1 MNDEFVICKV
11 ISTGSEDNAQVE
23 YNLDFNKHQCSIEN
37 ISLDEIKRLSVFL
50 NGYLNNQKGG
60 LNE

>member
-23 YNLDFNKHQCSIEN
+23 YNLDFNKHKNSIER
-37 ISLDEIKRLSVFL
+37 ISLDEIERLSAFL
-50 NGYLNNQKGG
+50 NGYLRNQKGDS
-60 LNE
+60 NE

>member
-23 YNLDFNKHQCSIEN
+23 YNLDFNKHQYSIEN

-60 LNE
+60 AE

>member
-11 ISTGSEDNAQVE
+11 ISTGSEDNVQVE
-23 YNLDFNKHQCSIEN
+23 YNLDFNKHQYSIEN

-50 NGYLNNQKGG
+50 NGYLSNQEGG
-60 LNE
+60 AA

>member
-1 MNDEFVICKV
+1 MNDEFVICQI

-37 ISLDEIKRLSVFL
+37 ISI
-50 NGYLNNQKGG
+50 G
-60 LNE
+60 

>member
-23 YNLDFNKHQCSIEN
+23 YNLDFNKHQYSIEN
-37 ISLDEIKRLSVFL
+37 ISLDEIDVVSVFL
-50 NGYLNNQKGG
+50 NGYLSNQEGG
-60 LNE
+60 AA

>member
-23 YNLDFNKHQCSIEN
+23 YNLDFNKHQYSIEN

>member
-23 YNLDFNKHQCSIEN
+23 YNLDFNKHQYSIEN
-37 ISLDEIKRLSVFL
+37 ISLDEIKRLSTFL
-50 NGYLNNQKGG
+50 NGYLSNQEGG
-60 LNE
+60 AE

>member
-23 YNLDFNKHQCSIEN
+23 YNLDFNKHQYSIEN
-37 ISLDEIKRLSVFL
+37 ISLDEIKRFSVFL